1 MKTYKL
7 SGTEWVSEKP
17 LTKEQSRAMFNMKFT
32 KGEKPEPI
40 VRETEKASVEDSAK
54 LNAVW
59 EANKPTE
66 EGYQLIEASITLDGD
81 NARGIINYRVKGEH
95 LQKRF

>member
-17 LTKEQSRAMFNMKFT
+17 LTKEQSMAMFNRKFT

-40 VRETEKASVEDSAK
+40 VRETEKASAEDSVI
-54 LNAVW
+54 LNEVW
-59 EANKPTE
+59 NVQKP
-66 EGYQLIEASITLDGD
+66 EGEFSIIEASITIDEK
-81 NARGIINYRVKGEH
+81 RVSGIINYRVKGEH